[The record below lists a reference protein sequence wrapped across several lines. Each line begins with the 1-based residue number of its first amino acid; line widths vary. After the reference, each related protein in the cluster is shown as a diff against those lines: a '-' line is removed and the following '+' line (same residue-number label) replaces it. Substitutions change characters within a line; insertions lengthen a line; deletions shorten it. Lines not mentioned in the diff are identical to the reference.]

1 MKPTLSFEINQIFS
15 IDAQFW
21 SFLVVNMGE
30 KI

>member
-1 MKPTLSFEINQIFS
+1 MKPNWTFDINQIFS